1 MSLVDAFV
9 EQYRGVHRAV
19 LSTIQDLSPE
29 ALNWIPCP
37 GANSIAILMTHLV
50 GSELETVRTVAGVR
64 TQRDREAEFAVA
76 DARTSQ
82 LVELVEDADTVL
94 GDLAAQIGQA
104 ELEALRVRPSALDR
118 TSRSGTYL
126 LLNSLAH
133 AREHLGQIFLTK
145 QLYGASVGEESSQS

>member
-1 MSLVDAFV
+1 MSLIAAFV
-9 EQYRGVHRAV
+9 EQYQAVHRAV
-19 LSTIQDLSPE
+19 LNAIQDLSPE

-37 GANSIAILMTHLV
+37 GANSIAILVTHLV

-82 LVELVEDADTVL
+82 LVELVEDADTVF
-94 GDLAAQIGQA
+94 GGLAAQIGQA
-104 ELEALRVRPSALDR
+104 ELEALRIRPSALDR

-133 AREHLGQIFLTK
+133 AREHLGQVFLTR
-145 QLYGASVGEESSQS
+145 QLYIASVGEESS